1 MKNKVC
7 PIFDE
12 FPEVFDEKIGSM
24 KCLECRQRKYDSDE
38 ILSPMLESACREK
51 IQKEKYLKY
60 VKELYDKGY
69 KFIIKVTDENNISY
83 LLADNPIGLY
93 ETKKCIDWY
102 DKYDGIKHFTKEEAK
117 KEVDNF
123 QQSHP
128 NWIVQIKEI
137 SFDKK

>member
-1 MKNKVC
+1 MKDKIC

-12 FPEVFDEKIGSM
+12 FPEVFVEKISSM
-24 KCLECRQRKYDSDE
+24 KCLECRHRKLNTEYLAS
-38 ILSPMLESACREK
+38 SLEAECRNK

-69 KFIIKVTDENNISY
+69 KFIIKVTDESNISY

-93 ETKKCIDWY
+93 KTKECIDWY